1 MNISR
6 IVTIL
11 LSAFLT
17 ACVVMPPK
25 DPLYSGE
32 YFYNFESSFLTP
44 EGKDEAWC
52 IDAGKMSKAMLP
64 ATDANGSWGT
74 SHVVLRGKLGPEGV
88 IPPQNQGSFGGLGR
102 CKRVLD
108 ITEVVQVTNMRGR
121 E

>member
-1 MNISR
+1 MNIFR
-6 IVTIL
+6 TFLIL
-11 LSAFLT
+11 LSGSFA
-17 ACVVMPPK
+17 ACTDASQK

-44 EGKDEAWC
+44 DGKDEAWC

-64 ATDANGSWGT
+64 ATGANGSWGT
-74 SHVVLRGKLGPEGV
+74 SQVVLRGKLGPE
-88 IPPQNQGSFGGLGR
+88 GSFGGLGR

-108 ITEVVQVTNMRGR
+108 ITEIVQVKNMRGR